1 MDEFWRGDYMQ
12 LNEFYNKPLNEI
24 VKEMELAD
32 VKIHTDDDNIR
43 TIEVK
48 YAVSTKVANSKSKFC
63 SNNKL
68 QSYREF

>member
-1 MDEFWRGDYMQ
+1 MQ

-32 VKIHTDDDNIR
+32 VKIHTDDENNIR

-48 YAVSTKVANSKSKFC
+48 YAVSTKVANNKSKFC

-68 QSYREF
+68 QSDREF

>member
-1 MDEFWRGDYMQ
+1 MR

-32 VKIHTDDDNIR
+32 IKIHTDDDNNIR

-48 YAVSTKVANSKSKFC
+48 YAVSTKEEKNKFC
-63 SNNKL
+63 SYTTTSTSLAVLERK
-68 QSYREF
+68 E

>member
-1 MDEFWRGDYMQ
+1 MR

-32 VKIHTDDDNIR
+32 IKIHTDDDNNIR

-48 YAVSTKVANSKSKFC
+48 YAVSTKEEKKTNSVVTPQPQHPWQF
-63 SNNKL
+63 
-68 QSYREF
+68 

>member
-1 MDEFWRGDYMQ
+1 MR

-32 VKIHTDDDNIR
+32 IKIHTDDDNNIR

-48 YAVSTKVANSKSKFC
+48 YAVSTKEEKTNSVVTPQPQHPWQF
-63 SNNKL
+63 
-68 QSYREF
+68 